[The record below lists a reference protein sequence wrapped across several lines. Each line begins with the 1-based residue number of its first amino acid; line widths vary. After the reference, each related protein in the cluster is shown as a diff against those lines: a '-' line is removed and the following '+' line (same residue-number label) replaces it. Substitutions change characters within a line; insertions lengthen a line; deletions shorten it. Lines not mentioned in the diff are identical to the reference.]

1 MASPLTRSSSRA
13 SATSSPHRN
22 PASLIARHA
31 ILYPVTVSLNIHGSK
46 KAKQQQVNALL
57 REELESKTSP
67 PSFSMRLISDYRGHN
82 LTSPLLNTDK
92 NPGGY
97 RQVCKGCF
105 RAPCP
110 PPPGTPRRHS
120 AKYKP
125 AVFNISPA
133 LAPHILQ
140 SGMLGRLIRAKAE
153 LSAVHRPRS
162 SVVAPVVSSHS
173 PSPPLVSSRATT
185 AEPAAEVNTAP
196 ATPVHYTPDG
206 YIVTDTASNTD
217 TSDDEELLYP
227 PSEAEEDTRP
237 LDVSVPVYIFAW
249 DDERYVPVRI
259 IAHPRVVLQDYRQA
273 SIAAGFSVQ
282 SRIQRYIER
291 GVWIDVDW
299 SSDTVSV
306 FGTNRVIYYRNPGID
321 VSPPDH
327 VLELYGDD
335 FSR

>member
-1 MASPLTRSSSRA
+1 
-13 SATSSPHRN
+13 
-22 PASLIARHA
+22 
-31 ILYPVTVSLNIHGSK
+31 
-46 KAKQQQVNALL
+46 
-57 REELESKTSP
+57 
-67 PSFSMRLISDYRGHN
+67 
-82 LTSPLLNTDK
+82 
-92 NPGGY
+92 
-97 RQVCKGCF
+97 
-105 RAPCP
+105 
-110 PPPGTPRRHS
+110 
-120 AKYKP
+120 
-125 AVFNISPA
+125 
-133 LAPHILQ
+133 
-140 SGMLGRLIRAKAE
+140 MLGRLIRAKAE

-185 AEPAAEVNTAP
+185 AEPAAEANTAP

-237 LDVSVPVYIFAW
+237 LDVSVPVYIFGW

-259 IAHPRVVLQDYRQA
+259 IAHPRVNDIDSFAFRLGQVVLQDYRKA
-273 SIAAGFSVQ
+273 FIAAGFSVQ
-282 SRIQRYIER
+282 PRIQRYIER

-306 FGTNRVIYYRNPGID
+306 FGTSRVIYYRNPGVD